1 MEWAPSQAAEG
12 KEKRA
17 VMPEEAAFADD
28 MAAGAK
34 ADADVVMNPAGNAI
48 DEGQPQVDTEQ
59 DDVSADDTET
69 FASASPGADHRAL
82 TDALYG
88 ALPVSRWAQALINLP
103 AFVRLDSVSLSDAPG
118 DLLLRRPFP
127 SRLTHSLG
135 VYYLTRQARPRDRA
149 LQVAALAHDLGHGP
163 FSHLT
168 EPLMIE
174 RLGIGHEERSATLL
188 RAALED
194 LRGASARLLAWID
207 ADEVAALMLGGG
219 PDGRGKLLNGLMDY
233 DNLDNVARFLQASG
247 LGEPR
252 YDPRVLARELRLVI
266 PDADASGGQSSEPY
280 VALTQDAATEAQ
292 AWLADRRRMYRYLGE
307 GERNLAMHAML
318 RKAVDLAAQA
328 GQITPRFFDATDE
341 EGLALLCE
349 CSSTGAAILADA
361 VLRDELYVRVW
372 EALAPEQADALTA
385 LFEQQEARL
394 AIEERVAIEAGLF
407 PHQVALSY
415 TVARGERELP
425 PIIATQ
431 RKRAEPAPSLPT
443 LAPIDP
449 TAPERTI
456 TLFLSRS
463 AGRDYARRA
472 RMAAERALGA
482 LGAMPRPWSDLS

>member
-1 MEWAPSQAAEG
+1 
-12 KEKRA
+12 
-17 VMPEEAAFADD
+17 MPEEAAFADD
-28 MAAGAK
+28 RSEGAEV
-34 ADADVVMNPAGNAI
+34 DAVMDLATRATNV
-48 DEGQPQVDTEQ
+48 DQPEPNVEQ
-59 DDVSADDTET
+59 DDLPTDDTEP
-69 FASASPGADHRAL
+69 FASASLAAERRSR

-88 ALPVSRWAQALINLP
+88 TLPVSRWAQALTDLP
-103 AFVRLDSVSLSDAPG
+103 IFVRLDGVSLSDAPG

-149 LQVAALAHDLGHGP
+149 LQAAALAHDLGHGP

-174 RLGIGHEERSATLL
+174 RLGMGHEERGAVLL
-188 RAALED
+188 REALRD
-194 LRGASARLLAWID
+194 LRGASARLLSWID
-207 ADEVAALMLGGG
+207 ADEVTAMMLGGG
-219 PDGRGKLLNGLMDY
+219 PDGRGKLLNGLIDY
-233 DNLDNVARFLQASG
+233 DNLDNVARFLQAAG
-247 LGEPR
+247 LGEPS
-252 YDPRVLARELRLVI
+252 YDPRTLARELCLVT
-266 PDADASGGQSSEPY
+266 PETDASQTPEPY
-280 VALTQDAATEAQ
+280 VALTRDAAAEAR
-292 AWLADRRRMYRYLGE
+292 AWLADRRRVYRYLGE

-328 GQITPRFFDATDE
+328 GEITPPFFDATDE
-341 EGLALLCE
+341 EALDLLCE

-361 VLRDELYVRVW
+361 ALRDDLYTRVW
-372 EALAPEQADALTA
+372 EATAPVQADALTA

-425 PIIATQ
+425 PTIATQ
-431 RKRAEPAPSLPT
+431 RKRAEPATNPLVSPIYA
-443 LAPIDP
+443 AP
-449 TAPERTI
+449 PERTI
-456 TLFLSRS
+456 TLFMSRS

-482 LGAMPRPWSDLS
+482 LGAVPRPWSDLS